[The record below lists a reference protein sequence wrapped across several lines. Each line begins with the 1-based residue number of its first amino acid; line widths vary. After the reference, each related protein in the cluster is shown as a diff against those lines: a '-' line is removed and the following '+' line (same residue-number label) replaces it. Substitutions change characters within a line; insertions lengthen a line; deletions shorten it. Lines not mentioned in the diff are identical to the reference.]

1 MTYKIEKNIP
11 MVKDRFPFSQM
22 EIGDSFLVDD
32 GTLKGSLYQ
41 TANRAKVRIATK
53 SEGNGYRVWLTGKIE
68 Q

>member
-1 MTYKIEKNIP
+1 VTYKIEKNIP

-22 EIGDSFLVDD
+22 ETGDSFLVDD